1 MPLINWKIKHK
12 PEPKELNMELEF
24 VEHVRKPFVVEA
36 IEVTTENIGELA
48 QFIGTLRYK
57 DDKDKTPYIAV
68 DRRLIPNVYRV
79 YTGFWMTRMG
89 DNIRCYSRKIFMD
102 QFIAKTDEMNE
113 WIDWLTGTENEEVS
127 VLTAA
132 E

>member
-1 MPLINWKIKHK
+1 
-12 PEPKELNMELEF
+12 MELEF

-48 QFIGTLRYK
+48 QYIGTLRYK
-57 DDKDKTPYIAV
+57 DDKEKTPYIAV

-113 WIDWLTGTENEEVS
+113 WIDWLTGAEVDE
-127 VLTAA
+127 VNVTV
-132 E
+132 